1 MEGNDRL
8 EIFQAD
14 RGVDEVHRKLLTS
27 TLDDVIVYRNCCR
40 CYLSHLC

>member
-27 TLDDVIVYRNCCR
+27 TLV
-40 CYLSHLC
+40 